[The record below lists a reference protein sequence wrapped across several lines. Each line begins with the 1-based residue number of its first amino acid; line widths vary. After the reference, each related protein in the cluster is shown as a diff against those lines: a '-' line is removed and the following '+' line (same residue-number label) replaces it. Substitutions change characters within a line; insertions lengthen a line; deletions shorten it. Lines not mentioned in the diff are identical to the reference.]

1 MIVHFTGIIS
11 SCEAIALSNYIDTQ
25 CVTFL
30 KFPITREV
38 IEQFIAQLW
47 NQFQLNVWRI
57 GIDAAVRCSPG
68 CQNPDPKSPFST
80 APVRTPCLLRQFP
93 IPTFSE
99 SNPKSQILLAFAFCL
114 LLYQNLANSPSNAKM
129 VKSRTI

>member
-25 CVTFL
+25 CATFL

-68 CQNPDPKSPFST
+68 CQNPIQNHLSRLPLFVPHAYLDSF
-80 APVRTPCLLRQFP
+80 RFLLSLNP
-93 IPTFSE
+93 I
-99 SNPKSQILLAFAFCL
+99 
-114 LLYQNLANSPSNAKM
+114 QNLKSFRPLPSASCFTKTWQTHHQTR
-129 VKSRTI
+129 KW